1 MISVYL
7 LLDYRLTRTLRE
19 YATTIQGFSLCVEIS
34 GYFSWQKINVFHLS
48 FDLQLPSFH
57 VRAWFAGIKADWV
70 G

>member
-34 GYFSWQKINVFHLS
+34 GYFFLAENQCISFVF
-48 FDLQLPSFH
+48 
-57 VRAWFAGIKADWV
+57 
-70 G
+70 